1 MEQVFIWYI
10 PFILGFAICMV
21 LMMTGTCVL
30 LYANRCMVL
39 KTCCK
44 GCLKCDSDDGV
55 KNCCVFVKLLLQ
67 LIILIPLILD
77 IILFIVRI
85 SGNQSGPVWVI
96 FAIGPPTIGCLIPCS
111 MICYMQ
117 CKQNTQD
124 PQSHSLIDPQSY
136 HTAFTSLSEE
146 DWQTEKGWQ
155 FFPRRLFWKAT
166 ISSQREPLQYSV
178 IKSAKRIHA

>member
-67 LIILIPLILD
+67 LIILIPLLLD

-146 DWQTEKGWQ
+146 D
-155 FFPRRLFWKAT
+155 
-166 ISSQREPLQYSV
+166 
-178 IKSAKRIHA
+178 